1 MCDAVSCDVRCTYGK
16 GSIGDYFFARKGF
29 LTDTKM
35 SRATVVSSILLM
47 DCCEWVGVGLNGLGD
62 VWLGLGA
69 LAGLWARDRPPTGG
83 VL

>member
-1 MCDAVSCDVRCTYGK
+1 VSCDVRYDK
-16 GSIGDYFFARKGF
+16 GYFVTGF
-29 LTDTKM
+29 LVSHYHLTDTKM